1 MKSITKEEFTIIEK
15 EYFKDLQEIKEII
28 KRNRNKAMVI
38 VNSAMIIAYYET
50 GVVINKRK
58 KWGNKYIERLAN
70 DLKEHKGYS
79 KQNLYRMSQLANEF
93 SYNEIFSQPG
103 GQIPW
108 RTLIEIIH
116 KSSNHNEMLWYIEQT
131 HKNGWSRS
139 MVINQI
145 AMKSYERSL
154 INPIKTDVIEKSDD
168 LINEIFKDTYVF
180 DFLDKESIKT
190 EKDLKNQMI
199 DNIIKFLNELGP
211 GFCLVGKE
219 YKLITPTNK
228 EFYIDLLMY
237 HTKIHAY
244 VVIEVKIGE
253 FNPADF
259 GQLVFYVNA
268 IDDLEKTNVENE
280 TIGLL
285 LCKEADTYVA
295 QTTLNKSNSKI
306 GVSKYK
312 YIEELGEYLERRL
325 KEIND

>member
-1 MKSITKEEFTIIEK
+1 MKSITKEEITIIEK

-38 VNSAMIIAYYET
+38 VNSAMIISYYET

-108 RTLIEIIH
+108 RTLIEIMH
-116 KSSNHNEMLWYIEQT
+116 KSSNHNEMLWYIEQS

-139 MVINQI
+139 MVVNQI

-154 INPIKTDVIEKSDD
+154 ISPIKTKVIEKSDD

-180 DFLDKESIKT
+180 DFLDKESICSF
-190 EKDLKNQMI
+190 ECLSSVNNNENNCVDMFEYSLK
-199 DNIIKFLNELGP
+199 
-211 GFCLVGKE
+211 
-219 YKLITPTNK
+219 KLTIC
-228 EFYIDLLMY
+228 F
-237 HTKIHAY
+237 HTSS
-244 VVIEVKIGE
+244 VIVSDI
-253 FNPADF
+253 F
-259 GQLVFYVNA
+259 
-268 IDDLEKTNVENE
+268 
-280 TIGLL
+280 GLL
-285 LCKEADTYVA
+285 NI
-295 QTTLNKSNSKI
+295 TLLFLSNIFFSL
-306 GVSKYK
+306 SYK
-312 YIEELGEYLERRL
+312 PSAMFFCASL
-325 KEIND
+325 INS

>member
-1 MKSITKEEFTIIEK
+1 MDSITKEEITIIEK

-38 VNSAMIIAYYET
+38 VNSAMIISYYET

-116 KSSNHNEMLWYIEQT
+116 KSSNHSEMLWYIEQT

-139 MVINQI
+139 MVVNQI

-154 INPIKTDVIEKSDD
+154 INPIKTEVI
-168 LINEIFKDTYVF
+168 
-180 DFLDKESIKT
+180 
-190 EKDLKNQMI
+190 
-199 DNIIKFLNELGP
+199 
-211 GFCLVGKE
+211 
-219 YKLITPTNK
+219 
-228 EFYIDLLMY
+228 
-237 HTKIHAY
+237 
-244 VVIEVKIGE
+244 
-253 FNPADF
+253 
-259 GQLVFYVNA
+259 
-268 IDDLEKTNVENE
+268 
-280 TIGLL
+280 
-285 LCKEADTYVA
+285 
-295 QTTLNKSNSKI
+295 
-306 GVSKYK
+306 
-312 YIEELGEYLERRL
+312 
-325 KEIND
+325 